1 MNTEQGPT
9 DGIGEPTVSGVVPMP
24 RLMAV
29 LNASPES
36 FSGGV
41 VDPDGV
47 VDAARSH
54 LAAGA
59 SILDIG
65 GQSLRTDQDELPVEV
80 EAGRSVPLIRACRE
94 AFGPHGPDI
103 SVDTY
108 RAPVAE
114 AAVAAGATIVND
126 PSGLRDPDLL
136 SVVASTGVQVVV
148 TYNRARP
155 KVRLSAADLAE
166 DPVADGVAVLGERID
181 RLVAAGV
188 ETSRILVD
196 PGPDLGKSPAQTIEV
211 LRSLGAFRSFGCP
224 LLLALSRKDVIGA
237 VLSRPPGERAAGLD
251 GILAA
256 IDLGPEDVVRVHE
269 PGVVRDFYVM
279 RAVVSGAVDVPAD
292 LELPVHLRHR
302 RPG

>member
-1 MNTEQGPT
+1 V
-9 DGIGEPTVSGVVPMP
+9 TVERLLGVVGPVRMP
-24 RLMAV
+24 RLMVV

-41 VDPDGV
+41 VDLGGV
-47 VDAARSH
+47 VEVAAAH
-54 LAAGA
+54 LSDGA

-65 GQSLRTDQDELPVEV
+65 GQSLRTDQAELDVEV

-94 AFGPHGPDI
+94 AFGDDGPDI

-108 RAPVAE
+108 RAEVAS

-126 PSGLRDPDLL
+126 PSGLRDPALVE
-136 SVVASTGVQVVV
+136 VVASTGVKVVV

-155 KVRLSAADLAE
+155 KVRLAPGDLVT
-166 DPVADGVAVLGERID
+166 DPVADGLSVVAERID

-188 ETSRILVD
+188 AESQMLVD
-196 PGPDLGKSPAQTIEV
+196 PGPDLGKSPAQTVQV
-211 LRSLGAFRSFGCP
+211 LRSLDAFRSFGCP

-256 IDLGPEDVVRVHE
+256 LDLGTEDVIRVHE

-279 RAVVSGAVDVPAD
+279 RAVVEGSVDVSED

-302 RPG
+302 PPS

>member
-1 MNTEQGPT
+1 MSEVQGSV
-9 DGIGEPTVSGVVPMP
+9 VSDVVPMP

-41 VDPDGV
+41 VDAGDV
-47 VDAARSH
+47 VEAARRH
-54 LAAGA
+54 LDDGA

-65 GQSLRTDQDELPVEV
+65 GQSLRTDQEELPVEV
-80 EAGRSVPLIRACRE
+80 EAARSVPLVAACRA
-94 AFGPHGPDI
+94 AFGADGPDI

-108 RAPVAE
+108 RAPVAA
-114 AAVAAGATIVND
+114 AAVEAGATIVND

-136 SVVASTGVQVVV
+136 SVVASTGVRVVV

-155 KVRLSAADLAE
+155 KVRLDASELAD
-166 DPVADGVAVLGERID
+166 DPVTDGVAVVGERID

-188 ETSRILVD
+188 DPARVLVD
-196 PGPDLGKSPAQTIEV
+196 PGPDLGKSPAQTVQI
-211 LRSLGAFRSFGCP
+211 LRSLPAFRSFGCP

-256 IDLGPEDVVRVHE
+256 LDLGAEDVIRVHE

-279 RAVVSGAVDVPAD
+279 RAVVAGDVDVPVD

-302 RPG
+302 RPS